1 MLHITGRREDGYHE
15 LQTVFQFLDVGDTL
29 QFECRDDANIHLSGS
44 PYLVRMED
52 DLVFRAA
59 QCLQEEGLQQ
69 AGLQKEDLQQDAQ
82 CQLGANIRLQ
92 KNMPLGAGLGGGSSD
107 AATCLLALNKLWKLN
122 LGTEKLCEL
131 GLGLGADVPV
141 FVRGIAAFA
150 EGVGE
155 KLTPIA
161 LPEPWFLVLI
171 PPVHVSTKE
180 IFCNGQLTRDCSAIK
195 LCDLSRQQWHN
206 VCTPVVVESYPEVA
220 QAIEILNNFSIGR
233 MSGTGAS
240 VFAEFENKALADGAI
255 SEIRKNLPENWESFV
270 AKGLNESPLHTFMKS
285 L

>member
-15 LQTVFQFLDVGDTL
+15 LQTVFQFLDAGDTL
-29 QFECRDDANIHLSGS
+29 QFECREDASIHLSGS
-44 PYLVRMED
+44 PDSVAMED
-52 DLVFRAA
+52 DLVYRAA
-59 QCLQEEGLQQ
+59 QCLQQEGLQQ
-69 AGLQKEDLQQDAQ
+69 EYLQQTSQ
-82 CQLGANIRLQ
+82 SSLGANIRLQ
-92 KNMPLGAGLGGGSSD
+92 KNMPMGAGLGGGSSD
-107 AATCLLALNKLWKLN
+107 AATCLLALNMLWKLN
-122 LGTEKLCEL
+122 LSIERLCEM
-131 GLGLGADVPV
+131 GLALGADVPV

-161 LPEPWFLVLI
+161 LSEPWFLVLI

-195 LCDLSRQQWHN
+195 LCDLSQHQWHN
-206 VCTPVVVESYPEVA
+206 VCTPVVVKSYPEVA

-240 VFAEFENKALADGAI
+240 VFAEFESKALADAAV
-255 SEIRKNLPENWESFV
+255 SEIREKLPENWESFV
-270 AKGLNESPLHTFMKS
+270 AKGLNESPLHTFMKN